1 VSHRLHTAAYERQAM
16 LKSVFNK
23 FKPTNLHYDRPALE
37 VHQLAA
43 GYPGERHAITDIS
56 FTVEAGKRVA
66 VVGPNGGGKSTLF
79 KAIVGLIPFTRGHI
93 SIHGED
99 CHSSHNFVG
108 YVPQQGDI
116 DWTFPVSVYDV
127 VMMGRARH
135 IGWFRHSGQ
144 KDRDIVQTILDQLSL
159 SDLAYRQIGEL
170 SGGQRRRVFVA
181 RALAQETRVLLMDEP
196 FTGVDTTAE
205 QEIMDTLNI
214 LTDSGITILLATHN
228 MEKASTE
235 FDKILLLKQRVLA
248 YGVPEDVMQPDILT
262 QAFGGGIRVFRDG
275 HEMLMITD
283 NHSVSQ

>member
-1 VSHRLHTAAYERQAM
+1 M
-16 LKSVFNK
+16 LKSAFNK

-43 GYPGERHAITDIS
+43 GYPGDRHAITDVS
-56 FTVEAGKRVA
+56 FTIEAGKRVA
-66 VVGPNGGGKSTLF
+66 VVGPNGAGKSTLF

-93 SIHGED
+93 SIYGED
-99 CHSSHNFVG
+99 CGSSHGFVG

-135 IGWFRHSGQ
+135 IGWFRHPGE
-144 KDRDIVQTILDQLSL
+144 KDRDIVQTILQQLSL
-159 SDLAYRQIGEL
+159 SNLAHRQIGEL

-214 LTDSGITILLATHN
+214 LTDNGITILLATHN
-228 MEKASTE
+228 MEKASTD
-235 FDKILLLKQRVLA
+235 FDQILLLKQRLLA
-248 YGVPEDVMQPDILT
+248 YGTPQEVMQPDNLMK
-262 QAFGGGIRVFRDG
+262 AFGGGIRVFQDG
-275 HEMLMITD
+275 HEMLMFAD
-283 NHSVSQ
+283 NHGASK

>member
-1 VSHRLHTAAYERQAM
+1 MEELGRGRERQTM

-23 FKPTNLHYDRPALE
+23 FKPTNLQYDQPALE

-43 GYPGERHAITDIS
+43 GYPGDRHAITDVN
-56 FTVEAGKRVA
+56 FTVEAGNRVA
-66 VVGPNGGGKSTLF
+66 LIGPNGAGKSTLF

-99 CHSSHNFVG
+99 CHSSHGFVG

-116 DWTFPVSVYDV
+116 DWSFPVSVYDV
-127 VMMGRARH
+127 VMMGRSRH
-135 IGWFRHSGQ
+135 IGWFRHPGQ
-144 KDRDIVQTILDQLSL
+144 KDRDIVNAILEQLSL
-159 SDLAYRQIGEL
+159 SDLASRQIGEL

-214 LTDSGITILLATHN
+214 LTDNGITILLATHN
-228 MEKASTE
+228 MDKAATE

-248 YGVPEDVMQPDILT
+248 YGDPQYVMQPENLM
-262 QAFGGGIRVFRDG
+262 QAFGGGIRVFQDG

-283 NHSVSQ
+283 NHGASE